1 MTAVPIVGAR
11 PRNPFNDCWG
21 RAMIFDYENLR
32 LVWWLLL
39 GVLLIGFAV
48 MDGFDLGVAALLP
61 FVGRNDVERR
71 VAINTIGPVWEG
83 NQVWLVLGGGA
94 IFAAWP
100 PLYAVSFSGF
110 YLAMFLVLASL
121 ILRPVG
127 FTFRSK
133 IDNPVWRSTW
143 DWALVIS
150 GVVPALIFGVAV
162 GNALQGVPFAFD
174 PDLRASYQITLF
186 GLLNPFGLLCGLVS
200 VAMLVMH
207 GAAYLDIKAG
217 EPVAGRARRA
227 GGVAAIATLGLFA
240 LAGLATAFLI
250 QGYAITSVIDPAGPS
265 NPLGKTVVRQT
276 GSWLANYGAHPW
288 MLAAPGL
295 GFAGALSAFFLFK
308 AARPVLTWLTT
319 SASVAGIVATAGVS
333 MFPFLLPSSSSLSS
347 SLTVWDAS
355 SSRLT
360 LGVMLAAAVV
370 FVPIVIAYTAWVFR
384 VLRGR
389 VTSEGIT
396 RDPHGVY

>member
-1 MTAVPIVGAR
+1 
-11 PRNPFNDCWG
+11 
-21 RAMIFDYENLR
+21 MIFDYENLR

-61 FVGRNDVERR
+61 FVGRSDVERR

-133 IDNPVWRSTW
+133 IDNPVWRSIW

-174 PDLRASYQITLF
+174 PDLRASYQITLL

-207 GAAYLDIKAG
+207 GAAYLDVKAG

-227 GGVAAIATLGLFA
+227 GGVAAIATLVLFA

-250 QGYAITSVIDPAGPS
+250 RGYVITSAIDPAGPS
-265 NPLGKTVVRQT
+265 NPLGKTVVTQT
-276 GSWLANYGAHPW
+276 GAWLANYGAHPW
-288 MLAAPGL
+288 MLAAPAL

-308 AARPVLTWLTT
+308 AARPVLTWVAT

-360 LGVMLAAAVV
+360 LGVMLAATVV
-370 FVPIVIAYTAWVFR
+370 FVPIVLAYTAWVFR

-389 VTSEGIT
+389 VTNEKIT
-396 RDPHGVY
+396 NDPHGVY

>member
-1 MTAVPIVGAR
+1 M
-11 PRNPFNDCWG
+11 
-21 RAMIFDYENLR
+21 MDYDTLR
-32 LVWWLLL
+32 IIWWALL
-39 GVLLIGFAV
+39 GILLIGLAI
-48 MDGFDLGVAALLP
+48 MDGFDMGTAILLP
-61 FVGRNDVERR
+61 FVGRNDLERR
-71 VAINTIGPVWEG
+71 VVINTVGPVWEG
-83 NQVWLVLGGGA
+83 NQVWLILGGGA

-100 PLYAVSFSGF
+100 PLYAAAFSGF

-207 GAAYLDIKAG
+207 GAAYLDVKAG

-227 GGVAAIATLGLFA
+227 GAVAAIATLVLFA

-250 QGYAITSVIDPAGPS
+250 QGYVITSAIDPAGPS
-265 NPLGKTVVRQT
+265 NPLGKTVVTQT
-276 GSWLANYGAHPW
+276 GAWLANYGAHPW

-308 AARPVLTWLTT
+308 AARPVLTWLAT

-389 VTSEGIT
+389 VTNEEIT
-396 RDPHGVY
+396 NDPHGVY